1 MISNAAWGLWI
12 SDMVEIYTYPFKQ
25 FNIHFNIQGEV
36 LYFWFG
42 DKQNLTNRR
51 VNTAMY
57 NSIDTDVEV

>member
-1 MISNAAWGLWI
+1 
-12 SDMVEIYTYPFKQ
+12 MVEIYTYPFKQ